1 MAGLAYIIP
10 ENGKEIDFDLVMSEA
25 HTSSSQVTDHPVEKG
40 VNVADH
46 VKVEPFILAL
56 SVYVSNTP
64 LDVDPVYGG
73 NFQNTLLVIP
83 FEGPTHI
90 SLSAAIDAVKGELS
104 GPPPPPIIQ
113 TLIFNSPFDKVA
125 DTHKALTAQQAAGG
139 LLNVITST
147 ANYDSMILTK
157 VLYNKTEAGGGDFSL
172 EFKQARIVSSS
183 TVAAPQ
189 PLEPRGAPPK
199 AKGAQAAKPPEDASQ
214 ASVAKKGLN
223 KAREVLGL

>member
-10 ENGKEIDFDLVMSEA
+10 ENGSEIDFDLVMSEA
-25 HTSSSQVTDHPVEKG
+25 HTNSSQVTDHPVEKG

-46 VKVEPFILAL
+46 VKVEPFVLAL
-56 SVYVSNTP
+56 VVFVSNTP
-64 LDVDPVYGG
+64 LDIDPTYGG

-83 FEGPTHI
+83 DGPTHI
-90 SLSAAIDAVKGELS
+90 SLSAAIDVVKGEIL
-104 GPPPPPIIQ
+104 GPPPPPIVQ
-113 TLIFNSPFDKVA
+113 TLIWNSPFDKVA
-125 DTHKALTAQQAAGG
+125 DTHKALTLQQSTGG

-172 EFKQARIVSSS
+172 EFKQARIVSSA

-199 AKGAQAAKPPEDASQ
+199 AKGAQAAKPPEDTSK
-214 ASVAKKGLN
+214 ASVAKKALN
-223 KAREVLGL
+223 GAKAVLGL